1 MNKTYRNIWNAATNT
16 WTAVAETAK
25 SHSKGASSPRS
36 MAGRAC
42 LTAVAAI
49 AGLLLA
55 QPAAATATQYG
66 DNAAANGAAWGFN
79 TNMGA
84 RRTDNLGFTSDMY
97 GSNPFATAYGD
108 YASASAQ
115 GAVAMGSHA
124 TSSGIG
130 GMAVGTYAT
139 AVGRMG
145 MALGTGAY
153 STGLQALGIGSFSA
167 ANGLRTTAI
176 GTLAT
181 SNGADA
187 TAIGTS
193 SNASGQRSIAIGAAK
208 TDLTNGAGTETG
220 QNTTDNT
227 VASGNDS
234 IAFGTGTR
242 ASADRAMAF
251 GSGASATTGD
261 GVALGSN
268 SVANRAAG
276 QGGSGLA
283 AISVGSAGATRQ
295 IINVAAGTQ
304 DTDAVNFGQMN
315 AGLSTTNASIAA
327 TNAALSTTNA
337 TLSTTSAAL
346 STTNVTLSTTN
357 ANLSTTT
364 AELSTTNSTLSTTNF
379 QLAGL
384 DSDMKTAKGNIETIN
399 DQLAGLSAGTIGLVQ
414 QSAAGAD
421 LTVGANTD
429 GGAVNFAGTAGNRKL
444 TGIAAGDVSAA
455 SSEAVSGSQLHG
467 VADSVASAIG
477 GGSTVNPDGSI
488 SAPAFTVG
496 DGSGG
501 TKIVNSVGDV
511 VTNIDG
517 RVTNNEGKITD
528 LAEQIGSGT
537 VGLVQ
542 QSAAGADL
550 TVGANT
556 DGGAVN
562 FAGTAGNRKLTGIAA
577 GDVSAAS
584 SEAVNGSQLH
594 GVADSVASAIGG
606 GSTVNPD
613 GSISAP
619 AFTVGDGS
627 GGTKVVNSVGDVVT
641 NLDGRTTINEG
652 DIKKL
657 ADDIGSG
664 TMGLVQQANPGD
676 DITVGANTDGAA
688 VNFSGKTGTRKLTG
702 ITAGD
707 ITAASSDA
715 VNGSQLHGVADSV
728 ASAIGG
734 GSTVNADGSISAP
747 VFTVGDGSGGTKIV
761 NSVGDVVTNLNDRVT
776 HNEGGIKDLADQLG
790 SGTVGLVRQ
799 DATTGMITVGS
810 GGAGSVVNFAGS
822 GGPRVLSGVAN
833 GVGDDDVVTVSQLR
847 ATGLIDYTGKEV
859 GAVTYDS
866 GLSFDSVTFAGTDGT
881 VLKRVAA
888 GFVGR
893 DSMEAV
899 NGGQLYALQE
909 EFAKQYG
916 DLSGRFDDL
925 SSRVGELE
933 TNPTPGDPGT
943 GGPGAGGPGTG
954 EGSTVV
960 GEGANASGKNSSAIG
975 NGSVASGENS
985 SAVGQGSVASGK
997 NSSAV
1002 GQGAVASGKNS
1013 SAVGQGA
1020 VASGDNSSAIGQG
1033 AVASGSN
1040 SVAIGQGSV
1049 AADANTVSFGDG
1061 TEAGNRRIVNI
1072 ADGINASDAA
1082 TKGQLD
1088 RAMESVDQRFNDTNR
1103 AINDVAKNAYAGI
1116 AAAMAM
1122 PNMTPSQPGKTVVAV
1137 GAANFKSGSAI
1148 AAGATYRSRNGNW
1161 LVNGATSVTSVGD
1174 VGIRAQVGY
1183 EF

>member
-1 MNKTYRNIWNAATNT
+1 M
-16 WTAVAETAK
+16 
-25 SHSKGASSPRS
+25 
-36 MAGRAC
+36 
-42 LTAVAAI
+42 
-49 AGLLLA
+49 
-55 QPAAATATQYG
+55 
-66 DNAAANGAAWGFN
+66 
-79 TNMGA
+79 
-84 RRTDNLGFTSDMY
+84 
-97 GSNPFATAYGD
+97 
-108 YASASAQ
+108 
-115 GAVAMGSHA
+115 
-124 TSSGIG
+124 
-130 GMAVGTYAT
+130 
-139 AVGRMG
+139 
-145 MALGTGAY
+145 
-153 STGLQALGIGSFSA
+153 
-167 ANGLRTTAI
+167 
-176 GTLAT
+176 AT

-715 VNGSQLHGVADSV
+715 VNGSQLHGVANSV

-747 VFTVGDGSGGTKIV
+747 TFTVGDGSGGTKIV
-761 NSVGDVVTNLNDRVT
+761 NSVGDVV
-776 HNEGGIKDLADQLG
+776 
-790 SGTVGLVRQ
+790 
-799 DATTGMITVGS
+799 
-810 GGAGSVVNFAGS
+810 
-822 GGPRVLSGVAN
+822 
-833 GVGDDDVVTVSQLR
+833 
-847 ATGLIDYTGKEV
+847 
-859 GAVTYDS
+859 
-866 GLSFDSVTFAGTDGT
+866 
-881 VLKRVAA
+881 
-888 GFVGR
+888 
-893 DSMEAV
+893 
-899 NGGQLYALQE
+899 
-909 EFAKQYG
+909 
-916 DLSGRFDDL
+916 
-925 SSRVGELE
+925 
-933 TNPTPGDPGT
+933 
-943 GGPGAGGPGTG
+943 
-954 EGSTVV
+954 
-960 GEGANASGKNSSAIG
+960 
-975 NGSVASGENS
+975 
-985 SAVGQGSVASGK
+985 
-997 NSSAV
+997 
-1002 GQGAVASGKNS
+1002 
-1013 SAVGQGA
+1013 
-1020 VASGDNSSAIGQG
+1020 
-1033 AVASGSN
+1033 
-1040 SVAIGQGSV
+1040 
-1049 AADANTVSFGDG
+1049 
-1061 TEAGNRRIVNI
+1061 
-1072 ADGINASDAA
+1072 
-1082 TKGQLD
+1082 
-1088 RAMESVDQRFNDTNR
+1088 
-1103 AINDVAKNAYAGI
+1103 
-1116 AAAMAM
+1116 
-1122 PNMTPSQPGKTVVAV
+1122 
-1137 GAANFKSGSAI
+1137 
-1148 AAGATYRSRNGNW
+1148 
-1161 LVNGATSVTSVGD
+1161 
-1174 VGIRAQVGY
+1174 
-1183 EF
+1183 

>member
-1 MNKTYRNIWNAATNT
+1 M
-16 WTAVAETAK
+16 
-25 SHSKGASSPRS
+25 
-36 MAGRAC
+36 
-42 LTAVAAI
+42 
-49 AGLLLA
+49 
-55 QPAAATATQYG
+55 
-66 DNAAANGAAWGFN
+66 
-79 TNMGA
+79 
-84 RRTDNLGFTSDMY
+84 
-97 GSNPFATAYGD
+97 
-108 YASASAQ
+108 
-115 GAVAMGSHA
+115 
-124 TSSGIG
+124 
-130 GMAVGTYAT
+130 
-139 AVGRMG
+139 
-145 MALGTGAY
+145 
-153 STGLQALGIGSFSA
+153 
-167 ANGLRTTAI
+167 
-176 GTLAT
+176 AT